1 MVFPDMEENE
11 LFKSELLEIVVDV
24 TGFLPE
30 TA

>member
-11 LFKSELLEIVVDV
+11 LFKNELLGSGVDV

>member
-11 LFKSELLEIVVDV
+11 LFKNELLEIVVYV